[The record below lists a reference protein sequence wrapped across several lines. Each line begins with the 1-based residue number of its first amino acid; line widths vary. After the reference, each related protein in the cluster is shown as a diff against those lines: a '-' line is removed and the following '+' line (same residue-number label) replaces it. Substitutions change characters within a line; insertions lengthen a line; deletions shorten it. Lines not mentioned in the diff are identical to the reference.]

1 MNQRNAP
8 PSRFNFAS
16 IAPGTIRAL
25 MVAVVAGVSFAAH
38 AEYRCASPS
47 SQEDRRACELA
58 RQDSADALRH
68 FIQRTSPIYGLYFY
82 DYVKPADFDRWQA
95 ARRDDAASSVAAV
108 DGRRDSAG
116 KVALAR

>member
-1 MNQRNAP
+1 MSKRHAP
-8 PSRFNFAS
+8 SSRFNFQSLA
-16 IAPGTIRAL
+16 AGPMRAL
-25 MVAVVAGVSFAAH
+25 MVAVVAGVSLAAH

-58 RQDSADALRH
+58 RQDSADSLRH

-82 DYVKPADFDRWQA
+82 DYVRPADFDRW

-108 DGRRDSAG
+108 D
-116 KVALAR
+116 

>member
-1 MNQRNAP
+1 MSKRHPQLPRLNL
-8 PSRFNFAS
+8 AS
-16 IAPGTIRAL
+16 LAPGPMRAL
-25 MVAVVAGVSFAAH
+25 MVALVAGVSVAAH

-58 RQDSADALRH
+58 RQDSADSLRH

-82 DYVKPADFDRWQA
+82 DYVKPADFDRW

-108 DGRRDSAG
+108 DGRRGGAE
-116 KVALAR
+116 KVASAR

>member
-1 MNQRNAP
+1 MSKRHASS
-8 PSRFNFAS
+8 SRFNFAS
-16 IAPGTIRAL
+16 LAPGPTRAL
-25 MVAVVAGVSFAAH
+25 MVALVAGVSVAAH

-58 RQDSADALRH
+58 RQDSADSLRH

-82 DYVKPADFDRWQA
+82 DYVRPADFDRW

-108 DGRRDSAG
+108 DGRRDSAE
-116 KVALAR
+116 KVARAR